1 MIKFILKRFVLMFFT
16 LLVMSMLS
24 FAVIQLP
31 PGDLISKYIQD
42 LETGDG
48 SFGLQAGGAW
58 EGGTAATIAQA
69 EYLRAYYGLDK
80 PFYIRYLKWISGFP
94 KLEFGHSFLKRGT
107 SSGQSVKITE
117 IIQDRLWMTMVL
129 TGATIIFTFLV
140 SFPIGIYS
148 AVRQNTI
155 GDYTASF
162 VGFIGISVPD
172 FLLAVVLMFIFF
184 AYFDQPVG
192 GLFTGEMEYE
202 PWSFAKFLDLLQ
214 HLIIPV
220 IVLGTSGTAG
230 LIRILR
236 NNLLDELQ
244 KPYVVTAH
252 AKGLSHWRVV
262 MKYPVRVAVNPMIS
276 GIGGLLPSLI
286 GGSVIVSVILNLP
299 TIGPLLL
306 QAVQRQDT
314 YTGGFL
320 ILLLGILTVIGVLI
334 SDIMLV
340 VVDPR
345 IRMWDTE

>member
-1 MIKFILKRFVLMFFT
+1 MIGFILRRFVLMFFT
-16 LLVMSMLS
+16 LVVMSMLS

-31 PGDLISKYIQD
+31 PGDLITKYIQD

-48 SFGLQAGGAW
+48 SFGLSAGGAW
-58 EGGTAATIAQA
+58 AGVTEATIAQA
-69 EYLRAYYGLDK
+69 EYLRAYYGMDQ
-80 PFYIRYLKWISGFP
+80 PYYIQYLKWVSGFP

-107 SSGQSVKITE
+107 SSGQSVKVTE
-117 IIQDRLWMTMVL
+117 IIQDRLWMTMIL
-129 TGATIIFTFLV
+129 TGVTILFTFLV

-148 AVRQNTI
+148 AVRHNSI
-155 GDYTASF
+155 GDYTTTF
-162 VGFIGISVPD
+162 IGFIGISVPD

-184 AYFDQPVG
+184 AYLNQPVG
-192 GLFTGEMEYE
+192 GLFSGEMEYK
-202 PWSFAKFLDLLQ
+202 PWSFAKVLDLLQ

-230 LIRILR
+230 LIRVLR

-244 KPYVVTAH
+244 KPYVITAH
-252 AKGLSHWRVV
+252 GKGLSYWRVI

-276 GIGGLLPSLI
+276 GIGSLLPSLI

-320 ILLLGILTVIGVLI
+320 ILLLGLLTVIGGLI

-345 IRMWDTE
+345 IRMWDTD

>member
-1 MIKFILKRFVLMFFT
+1 MIHFILRRLVLVFFT
-16 LLVMSMLS
+16 IWVLTLLA

-31 PGDLISKYIQD
+31 PGDMLTAYVLD
-42 LETGDG
+42 LESGGHRYAAIEG
-48 SFGLQAGGAW
+48 SGQVAIDQGNR
-58 EGGTAATIAQA
+58 
-69 EYLRAYYGLDK
+69 LREYYGLDK

-94 KLEFGHSFLKRGT
+94 RLDFGDSFLRRGT
-107 SSGQSVKITE
+107 SSESKIKVTE
-117 IIQDRLWMTMVL
+117 LIQDRLWMTMVL
-129 TGATIIFTFLV
+129 AGSTILFTFLV

-155 GDYTASF
+155 GDYTATF
-162 VGFIGISVPD
+162 VGFIGISIPV
-172 FLLAVVLMFIFF
+172 FLFAVVLMFIFF
-184 AYFDQPVG
+184 KYFDQPVG
-192 GLFTGEMEYE
+192 GLFAPDLEYE
-202 PWSFAKFLDLLQ
+202 PWSFAKVLSLLQ

-252 AKGLSHWRVV
+252 AKGLSHWKVI
-262 MKYPVRVAVNPMIS
+262 MKYPLRIAINPMIS
-276 GIGGLLPSLI
+276 GIGQLLPSLI

-320 ILLLGILTVIGVLI
+320 ILLLGLLTVIGVLI

-340 VVDPR
+340 IVDPR
-345 IRMWDTE
+345 IRMWK

>member
-1 MIKFILKRFVLMFFT
+1 MVWINHN
-16 LLVMSMLS
+16 
-24 FAVIQLP
+24 
-31 PGDLISKYIQD
+31 
-42 LETGDG
+42 
-48 SFGLQAGGAW
+48 
-58 EGGTAATIAQA
+58 
-69 EYLRAYYGLDK
+69 
-80 PFYIRYLKWISGFP
+80 IRYLKWISGFP
-94 KLEFGHSFLKRGT
+94 RLDFGHSFLRRGT
-107 SSGQSVKITE
+107 SAGSRIKVTE
-117 IIQDRLWMTMVL
+117 LIQDRLWMTMIL
-129 TGATIIFTFLV
+129 TGTTILFTFLI

-155 GDYTASF
+155 GDYTATF

-172 FLLAVVLMFIFF
+172 FLLAVVLIFVFF

-192 GLFTGEMEYE
+192 GLFTGDIEYE
-202 PWSFAKFLDLLQ
+202 PWSIAKFLDLLQ

-244 KPYVVTAH
+244 RPYVVTAY
-252 AKGLSHWRVV
+252 AKGLSPWKVI

-276 GIGGLLPSLI
+276 GMGNLLPSLI

-299 TIGPLLL
+299 TIGPILL
-306 QAVQRQDT
+306 QSVQRQDT
-314 YTGGFL
+314 YAGGFL
-320 ILLLGILTVIGVLI
+320 ILLLGILTAIGVLI

-345 IRMWDTE
+345 IRMWNTE

>member
-1 MIKFILKRFVLMFFT
+1 MIKFILRRLVLVFFT
-16 LLVMSMLS
+16 IWVMSILS

-31 PGDLISKYIQD
+31 PGDMVTKFIED
-42 LETGDG
+42 LE
-48 SFGLQAGGAW
+48 AGG
-58 EGGTAATIAQA
+58 GGSAPISVQGSGEVAMKQGAM
-69 EYLRAYYGLDK
+69 LREYYGLDN

-94 KLEFGHSFLKRGT
+94 KLDFGDSFLRRGT
-107 SSGQSVKITE
+107 SSGSRIKVTE
-117 IIQDRLWMTMVL
+117 LIQDRLWMTMVL
-129 TGATIIFTFLV
+129 TGTTILFTFLI

-155 GDYTASF
+155 GDYTATF

-172 FLLAVVLMFIFF
+172 FLLAVVLMFVFF

-202 PWSFAKFLDLLQ
+202 PWSIAKALDLLQ

-244 KPYVVTAH
+244 RPYVVTAY
-252 AKGLSHWRVV
+252 AKGLSPWKVI

-276 GIGGLLPSLI
+276 GMGNLLPSLI

-299 TIGPLLL
+299 TIGPILL
-306 QAVQRQDT
+306 QSVQRQDT
-314 YTGGFL
+314 YAGGFL
-320 ILLLGILTVIGVLI
+320 ILLLGILTAIGVLI

-345 IRMWDTE
+345 IRMWNTE

>member
-1 MIKFILKRFVLMFFT
+1 MLAFISRRLILAFFT
-16 LLVMSMLS
+16 LVVMSMLS

-42 LETGDG
+42 LATGDD
-48 SFGLQAGGAW
+48 SFGLSAGGAW
-58 EGGTAATIAQA
+58 TGGTASTIAQA
-69 EYLRAYYGLDK
+69 DYLREYYGMDK
-80 PFYIRYLKWISGFP
+80 PFYVRYWKWISGFP

-107 SSGQSVKITE
+107 SSGQSVKVTE
-117 IIQDRLWMTMVL
+117 IIQDRLWMTMLL
-129 TGATIIFTFLV
+129 TGTTVLFTFII

-148 AVRQNTI
+148 AIRHNSI

-162 VGFIGISVPD
+162 IGFIGISVPD

-184 AYFDQPVG
+184 KYFDQPVG
-192 GLFTGEMEYE
+192 GLFSGEMEYK

-214 HLIIPV
+214 HLIIPI

-252 AKGLSHWRVV
+252 AKGLSHWKVI
-262 MKYPVRVAVNPMIS
+262 MKYPLRIAINPMIS
-276 GIGGLLPSLI
+276 GIGQLLPSLI

-320 ILLLGILTVIGVLI
+320 ILLLGLLTVIGVLI

-340 VVDPR
+340 IVDPR

>member
-1 MIKFILKRFVLMFFT
+1 MLQFILRRLVLAFFT
-16 LLVMSMLS
+16 LLVMSLLS

-31 PGDLISKYIQD
+31 PGDLVSRYIED
-42 LETGDG
+42 LETGNG
-48 SFGLQAGGAW
+48 AFGLQGAW
-58 EGGTAATIAQA
+58 EGGNENTIRQAQI
-69 EYLRAYYGLDK
+69 LREYYGLDK
-80 PFYIRYLKWISGFP
+80 PFFIRYLKWISGFP
-94 KLEFGHSFLKRGT
+94 RLDFGHSFLKRGT
-107 SSGQSVKITE
+107 SSGQSVKVTE
-117 IIQDRLWMTMVL
+117 IIQDRLWMTMLL
-129 TGATIIFTFLV
+129 TGSTIIFTFIV

-148 AVRQNTI
+148 AIRHNSV
-155 GDYTASF
+155 GDYTTTF
-162 VGFIGISVPD
+162 VGFVGISVPD

-184 AYFDQPVG
+184 AYFDQSVG

-202 PWSFAKFLDLLQ
+202 PWSVAKVLDLLQ

-252 AKGLSHWRVV
+252 AKGLSHWKVV
-262 MKYPVRVAVNPMIS
+262 MKYPVRIAVNPMIS

-286 GGSVIVSVILNLP
+286 GGTVIVSVIMNLP
-299 TIGPLLL
+299 TVGPLLL

-314 YTGGFL
+314 FTGGFL
-320 ILLLGILTVIGVLI
+320 ILLLGLLTVIGVLI

-340 VVDPR
+340 IVDPR
-345 IRMWDTE
+345 IRMWDPE

>member
-1 MIKFILKRFVLMFFT
+1 
-16 LLVMSMLS
+16 
-24 FAVIQLP
+24 
-31 PGDLISKYIQD
+31 
-42 LETGDG
+42 
-48 SFGLQAGGAW
+48 
-58 EGGTAATIAQA
+58 
-69 EYLRAYYGLDK
+69 
-80 PFYIRYLKWISGFP
+80 
-94 KLEFGHSFLKRGT
+94 
-107 SSGQSVKITE
+107 
-117 IIQDRLWMTMVL
+117 
-129 TGATIIFTFLV
+129 
-140 SFPIGIYS
+140 
-148 AVRQNTI
+148 
-155 GDYTASF
+155 
-162 VGFIGISVPD
+162 
-172 FLLAVVLMFIFF
+172 
-184 AYFDQPVG
+184 
-192 GLFTGEMEYE
+192 MEYK

-230 LIRILR
+230 LIRVLR

-252 AKGLSHWRVV
+252 GKGLSYWRVI

-276 GIGGLLPSLI
+276 GIGSLLPSLI

-320 ILLLGILTVIGVLI
+320 ILLLGLLTVIGVLI

-345 IRMWDTE
+345 IRMWDTD